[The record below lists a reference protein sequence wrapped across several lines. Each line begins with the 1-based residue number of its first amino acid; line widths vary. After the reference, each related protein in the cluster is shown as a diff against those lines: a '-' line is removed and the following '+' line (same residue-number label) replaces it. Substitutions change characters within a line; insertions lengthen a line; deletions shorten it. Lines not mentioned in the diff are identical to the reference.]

1 MTSVAVNTYTHSV
14 TYVAD
19 NILKSMK
26 DIIRLSGLDPTN
38 LVDGWASS
46 MRALQTWLHS
56 RHLAAVVLE
65 IFDPK
70 TGALA
75 GRWDIDVIY
84 TTGLG
89 DGGFWT
95 DTEQIRYH
103 VRKAGLAPSE
113 ARYRLVLQNRSG
125 RPDVDGWG
133 ATQFRSTEGFVRH
146 SLGST
151 IEHCGLGAS
160 AAYWR
165 KS

>member
-1 MTSVAVNTYTHSV
+1 M
-14 TYVAD
+14 
-19 NILKSMK
+19 L
-26 DIIRLSGLDPTN
+26 
-38 LVDGWASS
+38 
-46 MRALQTWLHS
+46 ALQTWLHS
-56 RHLAAVVLE
+56 RHLETVVLE

-89 DGGFWT
+89 GGGGFWA
-95 DTEQIRYH
+95 DTEQIKYH
-103 VRKAGLAPSE
+103 VRKAGLAPS
-113 ARYRLVLQNRSG
+113 AAKYRLVLQTKPG
-125 RPDVDGWG
+125 RADVQGWE
-133 ATQFRSTEGFVRH
+133 ATQFRSTAGLVRH

-165 KS
+165 KR